1 MNRMEK
7 TDDRKYQAKQNL
19 EDYKERL
26 GQAKVA
32 IAGLGGLGSNIAFAL
47 VRSGVRNLHLVDF
60 DRVDESN
67 LNRQQYRMEHI
78 GRYKTEALKEE
89 LEEIRG
95 DLCITTDCVKVTPDN
110 VAELFGTEEILCEA
124 FDRAEQKAMLVE
136 TALSQLPEIKV
147 VSGCGM
153 AGFST
158 GNSIRTRKISSRF
171 YLSGDETN
179 GVESGLLLTAAR
191 VSICAGHEAN
201 MAIRLIL
208 GYDEP

>member
-136 TALSQLPEIKV
+136 TALSQLPEIKL

>member
-7 TDDRKYQAKQNL
+7 TDDRKKQAKQNL

-136 TALSQLPEIKV
+136 TALSQLPEIKL